1 MKDRMSSCS
10 PWMIPSNCI
19 ETTVLLMLLKM
30 IKLISDNVMVL
41 FTREQSGGG
50 THESLL
56 VLVYALFETSR
67 LHRPTIIFLYLT
79 KYFRQLFGSNNL
91 LNLNNYRYV
100 IY

>member
-19 ETTVLLMLLKM
+19 ETTVLLMLLEM
-30 IKLISDNVMVL
+30 IKLINDHVMVL
-41 FTREQSGGG
+41 FTREQSGRG

-56 VLVYALFETSR
+56 VLVYALFD
-67 LHRPTIIFLYLT
+67 LPTAPTDYHLSLSHKIFQT
-79 KYFRQLFGSNNL
+79 TVWKQQPSYF
-91 LNLNNYRYV
+91 NNYRYV